1 MYDFLMRVPL
11 LSWASYCALKQ
22 IVGLIHFI
30 KLEKLD
36 AVYLIHL
43 ASRLSVLAFLLLL
56 VIATILRTRPSN
68 KASGLEP
75 RISAL
80 VGTFLIYGIVLFP
93 QRELSLSLEI
103 ISTLLIIVGTIG
115 AIVAL
120 SRLGRSFSVMAET
133 RQLVTSG
140 PYRLVRHPL
149 YLTEEIAIFGMFMQF
164 ASIWTVLILAL
175 QITFQLRRI
184 HNEEAI
190 LTEAFPEYSMYRE
203 ATNRL
208 IPGVW

>member
-1 MYDFLMRVPL
+1 
-11 LSWASYCALKQ
+11 
-22 IVGLIHFI
+22 
-30 KLEKLD
+30 
-36 AVYLIHL
+36 
-43 ASRLSVLAFLLLL
+43 
-56 VIATILRTRPSN
+56 
-68 KASGLEP
+68 
-75 RISAL
+75 
-80 VGTFLIYGIVLFP
+80 
-93 QRELSLSLEI
+93 
-103 ISTLLIIVGTIG
+103 
-115 AIVAL
+115 
-120 SRLGRSFSVMAET
+120 
-133 RQLVTSG
+133 
-140 PYRLVRHPL
+140 LVRHPL